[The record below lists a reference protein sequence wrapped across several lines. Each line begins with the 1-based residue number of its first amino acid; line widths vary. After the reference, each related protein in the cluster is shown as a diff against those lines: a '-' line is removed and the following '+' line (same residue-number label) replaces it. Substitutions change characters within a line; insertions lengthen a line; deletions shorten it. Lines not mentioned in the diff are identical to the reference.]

1 MASDPRSASGPHA
14 ERAAAG
20 LSIDLR
26 QAWPLLMA
34 RAVFAVALGL
44 VMLTVP
50 GTTLLFVAWAFGIYA
65 LVDGAA
71 QVVDAIRRR
80 HRPRWWVALLLGLL
94 GVVAGVIAL
103 IRPYTTAV
111 VLAVL
116 VGCWALI
123 TGVIEIVSA
132 LRQRRERRRTAWLVV
147 AGLISVVAG
156 VLILIWPVHGA
167 VAVAMLLGVFATAYG
182 VVLAGL
188 ALAVRRAGAMTSD
201 DELLRSAPASP

>member
-1 MASDPRSASGPHA
+1 MASDPTSGPGPHA
-14 ERAAAG
+14 EHAAAV

-26 QAWPLLMA
+26 QAWPVLMA

-44 VMLTVP
+44 VMLIVP
-50 GTTLLFVAWAFGIYA
+50 GVTLLLVAWAFGIYA

-80 HRPRWWVALLLGLL
+80 HRPRWWFALLLGLI

-103 IRPYTTAV
+103 IWPYITAV
-111 VLAVL
+111 VLALL
-116 VGCWALI
+116 VGCWALV

-132 LRQRRERRRTAWLVV
+132 MRQRRERRRTAWLVV
-147 AGLISVVAG
+147 AGLLSVVAG

-188 ALAVRRAGAMTSD
+188 ALAVRRAGMMTSD
-201 DELLRSAPASP
+201 DDLLRSAPASP

>member
-1 MASDPRSASGPHA
+1 MASDPTSGPGPHA
-14 ERAAAG
+14 EHAAAV

-26 QAWPLLMA
+26 QAWPVLMA

-44 VMLTVP
+44 VMLIVP
-50 GTTLLFVAWAFGIYA
+50 GVTLLLVAWAFGIYA

-80 HRPRWWVALLLGLL
+80 HRPRWWFALLLGLI
-94 GVVAGVIAL
+94 GVVAGVMAL
-103 IRPYTTAV
+103 IWPYITAV
-111 VLAVL
+111 VLALL
-116 VGCWALI
+116 VGSWALV

-132 LRQRRERRRTAWLVV
+132 MRQRRERRRTAWLVV
-147 AGLISVVAG
+147 AGLLSVVAG

-188 ALAVRRAGAMTSD
+188 ALAVRRAGMMTSD
-201 DELLRSAPASP
+201 DDLLRSAPASP

>member
-1 MASDPRSASGPHA
+1 MASDPTSGPAPRA
-14 ERAAAG
+14 ERAAAV

-26 QAWPLLMA
+26 QAWPVLMV
-34 RAVFAVALGL
+34 RAVFALALGL
-44 VMLTVP
+44 VMLIVP
-50 GTTLLFVAWAFGIYA
+50 GVTLLLVAWAFGIYA

-80 HRPRWWVALLLGLL
+80 QRPRWWIALLLGLI

-103 IRPYTTAV
+103 IWPFRTAV
-111 VLAVL
+111 LLAVL
-116 VGCWALI
+116 VGCWALV

-132 LRQRRERRRTAWLVV
+132 MRQRRERRRTAWLVV
-147 AGLISVVAG
+147 AGLLSVVAG

-188 ALAVRRAGAMTSD
+188 ALAVRRASTTSD
-201 DELLRSAPASP
+201 DDLLRSAPASP

>member
-1 MASDPRSASGPHA
+1 MASDPTSGPEPHA
-14 ERAAAG
+14 ERAAAV

-26 QAWPLLMA
+26 QAWPVLMA
-34 RAVFAVALGL
+34 RAVLAVALGL

-50 GTTLLFVAWAFGIYA
+50 GVTLLLVAWAFGIYA

-71 QVVDAIRRR
+71 QVLDAIRRR
-80 HRPRWWVALLLGLL
+80 HRPRWWIALLLGLI

-103 IRPYTTAV
+103 IWPFPTAV

-116 VGCWALI
+116 VGCWALV
-123 TGVIEIVSA
+123 TGIIEIVSA
-132 LRQRRERRRTAWLVV
+132 VRQRRERRRTAWLVV
-147 AGLISVVAG
+147 AGLLSVVAG

-188 ALAVRRAGAMTSD
+188 ALAVRRASTTSD
-201 DELLRSAPASP
+201 DDLLRSAPASP

>member
-1 MASDPRSASGPHA
+1 MASDPTSGPEPHA
-14 ERAAAG
+14 ERAAAF

-26 QAWPLLMA
+26 QAWPVLMA
-34 RAVFAVALGL
+34 RAVLAVALGL

-50 GTTLLFVAWAFGIYA
+50 GVTLLLVAWAFGIYA

-71 QVVDAIRRR
+71 QVLDAIRRR
-80 HRPRWWVALLLGLL
+80 HRPRWWIALLLGLI

-103 IRPYTTAV
+103 IWPFPTAV

-116 VGCWALI
+116 VGCWALV

-132 LRQRRERRRTAWLVV
+132 VRQRRERRRTAWLVV
-147 AGLISVVAG
+147 AGLLSVVAG

-188 ALAVRRAGAMTSD
+188 ALAVRRASTTSD
-201 DELLRSAPASP
+201 DDLLRSAPASP

>member
-1 MASDPRSASGPHA
+1 
-14 ERAAAG
+14 

-26 QAWPLLMA
+26 QAWPVLMA
-34 RAVFAVALGL
+34 RAVLAVALGL
-44 VMLTVP
+44 VMLIVP
-50 GTTLLFVAWAFGIYA
+50 GVTLLLVAWAFGIYA

-80 HRPRWWVALLLGLL
+80 HRPRWWFALLLGLI

-103 IRPYTTAV
+103 IWPYLTAV
-111 VLAVL
+111 LLAVL
-116 VGCWALI
+116 VGCWALV

-132 LRQRRERRRTAWLVV
+132 MRQRRERRRTAWLVV
-147 AGLISVVAG
+147 AGLLSVVAG

-188 ALAVRRAGAMTSD
+188 ALAVRRAGMMTSD
-201 DELLRSAPASP
+201 DDLLRSAPASP

>member
-1 MASDPRSASGPHA
+1 MASDPTSGPGPHA
-14 ERAAAG
+14 EHAAAV

-26 QAWPLLMA
+26 QAWPVLMA

-44 VMLTVP
+44 VMLIVP
-50 GTTLLFVAWAFGIYA
+50 GVTLLLVAWAFGIYA

-80 HRPRWWVALLLGLL
+80 HRPRWWFALLLGLI

-103 IRPYTTAV
+103 IWPYITAV
-111 VLAVL
+111 VLALL
-116 VGCWALI
+116 VGCWAVV

-132 LRQRRERRRTAWLVV
+132 MRQRRERRRTAWLVV
-147 AGLISVVAG
+147 AGLLSVVAG

-188 ALAVRRAGAMTSD
+188 ALAVRRAGMMTSD
-201 DELLRSAPASP
+201 DDLLRSAPASP

>member
-1 MASDPRSASGPHA
+1 MASDPTSGPAPHA
-14 ERAAAG
+14 DCAAAL

-26 QAWPLLMA
+26 QAWPVLMA
-34 RAVFAVALGL
+34 RAVLAVALGL

-50 GTTLLFVAWAFGIYA
+50 GVTLLLVAWAFGIYA

-71 QVVDAIRRR
+71 QVLDAIRRR
-80 HRPRWWVALLLGLL
+80 HRPRWWIALLLGLI

-103 IRPYTTAV
+103 IWPFPTAV

-116 VGCWALI
+116 VGCWALV

-132 LRQRRERRRTAWLVV
+132 VRQRRERRRTAWLVV
-147 AGLISVVAG
+147 AGLLSVVAG

-188 ALAVRRAGAMTSD
+188 ALAVRRASTTSD
-201 DELLRSAPASP
+201 DDLLRSAPASP

>member
-1 MASDPRSASGPHA
+1 MASDPTSGPGPHA
-14 ERAAAG
+14 EHAAAV

-26 QAWPLLMA
+26 QAWPVLMA

-44 VMLTVP
+44 VMLIVP
-50 GTTLLFVAWAFGIYA
+50 GVTLLLVAWAFGIYA

-80 HRPRWWVALLLGLL
+80 HRPRWWFALLLGLI
-94 GVVAGVIAL
+94 GVVAGVMAL
-103 IRPYTTAV
+103 IWPYITAV
-111 VLAVL
+111 VLALL
-116 VGCWALI
+116 VGCWAVV

-132 LRQRRERRRTAWLVV
+132 MRQRRERRRTAWLVV
-147 AGLISVVAG
+147 AGLLSVVAG

-188 ALAVRRAGAMTSD
+188 ALAVRRAGMMTSD
-201 DELLRSAPASP
+201 DDLLRSAPASP

>member
-1 MASDPRSASGPHA
+1 MASDPTSGPAPHA
-14 ERAAAG
+14 ERAAAV

-26 QAWPLLMA
+26 QAWPVLMV
-34 RAVFAVALGL
+34 RAVLAVALGL

-50 GTTLLFVAWAFGIYA
+50 GVTLLLVAWAFGIYA

-71 QVVDAIRRR
+71 QVLDAIRRR
-80 HRPRWWVALLLGLL
+80 HRPRWWIALLLGLI

-103 IRPYTTAV
+103 IWPFPTAV

-116 VGCWALI
+116 VGCWALV

-132 LRQRRERRRTAWLVV
+132 VRQRRERRRTAWLVV
-147 AGLISVVAG
+147 AGLLSVVAG

-188 ALAVRRAGAMTSD
+188 ALAVRRASTTSD
-201 DELLRSAPASP
+201 DDLLRSAPASP

>member
-1 MASDPRSASGPHA
+1 MASDPTSGPAPHA
-14 ERAAAG
+14 ERAAAV

-26 QAWPLLMA
+26 QAWPVLMA
-34 RAVFAVALGL
+34 RAVLAVALGL

-50 GTTLLFVAWAFGIYA
+50 GVTLLLVAWAFGIYA

-71 QVVDAIRRR
+71 QVLDAIRRR
-80 HRPRWWVALLLGLL
+80 HRPRWWIALLLGLI

-103 IRPYTTAV
+103 IWPFPTAV
-111 VLAVL
+111 LLAVL
-116 VGCWALI
+116 VGCWALV

-132 LRQRRERRRTAWLVV
+132 MRQRRERRRTAWLVV
-147 AGLISVVAG
+147 AGLLSVVAG

-188 ALAVRRAGAMTSD
+188 ALAVRRASTTSD
-201 DELLRSAPASP
+201 DDLLRSAPASP

>member
-1 MASDPRSASGPHA
+1 MASDPTSGPGPHA
-14 ERAAAG
+14 EHAAAV

-26 QAWPLLMA
+26 QAWPVLMA

-44 VMLTVP
+44 VMLIVP
-50 GTTLLFVAWAFGIYA
+50 GVTLLLVAWAFGIYA

-80 HRPRWWVALLLGLL
+80 HRPRWWFALLLGLI
-94 GVVAGVIAL
+94 GVVAGVMAL
-103 IRPYTTAV
+103 IWPYITAV
-111 VLAVL
+111 VLALL
-116 VGCWALI
+116 VGCWALV

-132 LRQRRERRRTAWLVV
+132 MRQRRERRRTAWLVV
-147 AGLISVVAG
+147 AGLLSVVAG

-188 ALAVRRAGAMTSD
+188 ALAVRRAGMMTSD
-201 DELLRSAPASP
+201 DDLLRSAPASP

>member
-1 MASDPRSASGPHA
+1 MASDPTSGPAPHA
-14 ERAAAG
+14 ERAAAV

-26 QAWPLLMA
+26 QAWPVLMV
-34 RAVFAVALGL
+34 RAVLALALGL
-44 VMLTVP
+44 VMLIVP
-50 GTTLLFVAWAFGIYA
+50 GVTLLLVAWAFGIYA

-80 HRPRWWVALLLGLL
+80 QRPRWWIALLLGLI

-103 IRPYTTAV
+103 IWPFLTAV

-116 VGCWALI
+116 VGCWALL

-132 LRQRRERRRTAWLVV
+132 MRQRRERRRTAWLVV
-147 AGLISVVAG
+147 AGLLSVVAG

-167 VAVAMLLGVFATAYG
+167 FALAMLLGAFATAYG

-188 ALAVRRAGAMTSD
+188 ALAVRRAGMTSD
-201 DELLRSAPASP
+201 DDLLRSAPASP

>member
-1 MASDPRSASGPHA
+1 MASDPTSGPALHA
-14 ERAAAG
+14 ERAAAV

-26 QAWPLLMA
+26 QAWPVLMA
-34 RAVFAVALGL
+34 RAVLAVALGL

-50 GTTLLFVAWAFGIYA
+50 GVTLLLVAWAFGIYA

-71 QVVDAIRRR
+71 QVLDAIRRR
-80 HRPRWWVALLLGLL
+80 HRPRWWIALLLGLI

-103 IRPYTTAV
+103 IWPFPTAV

-116 VGCWALI
+116 VGCWALV

-132 LRQRRERRRTAWLVV
+132 VRQRRERRRTAWLVV
-147 AGLISVVAG
+147 AGLLSVVAG

-188 ALAVRRAGAMTSD
+188 ALAVRRASTTSD
-201 DELLRSAPASP
+201 DDLLRSAPASP

>member
-1 MASDPRSASGPHA
+1 MASDPTSGPAPHT
-14 ERAAAG
+14 ERAAAV

-26 QAWPLLMA
+26 QAWPVLMA
-34 RAVFAVALGL
+34 RAVLAVALGL

-50 GTTLLFVAWAFGIYA
+50 GVTLLLVAWAFGIYA

-71 QVVDAIRRR
+71 QVLDAIRRR
-80 HRPRWWVALLLGLL
+80 HRPRWWIALLLGLI

-103 IRPYTTAV
+103 IWPFPTAV

-116 VGCWALI
+116 VGCWALV

-132 LRQRRERRRTAWLVV
+132 VRQRRERRRTAWLVV
-147 AGLISVVAG
+147 AGLLSVVAG

-188 ALAVRRAGAMTSD
+188 ALAVRRASTTSD
-201 DELLRSAPASP
+201 DDLLRSAPASP

>member
-1 MASDPRSASGPHA
+1 MASDPTSGPAPRA
-14 ERAAAG
+14 ERAAAV

-26 QAWPLLMA
+26 QAWPVLMA
-34 RAVFAVALGL
+34 RAVLAVALGL

-50 GTTLLFVAWAFGIYA
+50 GVTLLLVAWAFGIYA

-71 QVVDAIRRR
+71 QVLDAIRRR
-80 HRPRWWVALLLGLL
+80 HRPRWWIALLLGLI

-103 IRPYTTAV
+103 IWPFPTAV

-116 VGCWALI
+116 VGCWALV

-132 LRQRRERRRTAWLVV
+132 VRQRRERRRTAWLVV
-147 AGLISVVAG
+147 AGLLSVVAG

-188 ALAVRRAGAMTSD
+188 ALAVRRASTTSD
-201 DELLRSAPASP
+201 DDLLRSAPASP

>member
-1 MASDPRSASGPHA
+1 MASDPTSGPGQHA
-14 ERAAAG
+14 EHAAAV

-26 QAWPLLMA
+26 QAWPVLMA

-44 VMLTVP
+44 VMLIVP
-50 GTTLLFVAWAFGIYA
+50 GVTLLLVAWAFGIYA

-80 HRPRWWVALLLGLL
+80 HRPRWWFALLLGLI

-103 IRPYTTAV
+103 IWPYITAV
-111 VLAVL
+111 VLALL
-116 VGCWALI
+116 VGCWALV

-132 LRQRRERRRTAWLVV
+132 MRQRRERRRTAWLVV
-147 AGLISVVAG
+147 AGLLSVVAG

-188 ALAVRRAGAMTSD
+188 ALAVRRAGMMTSD
-201 DELLRSAPASP
+201 DDLLRSAPASP

>member
-1 MASDPRSASGPHA
+1 MASDPTSGPGPHA
-14 ERAAAG
+14 ERAAAV

-44 VMLTVP
+44 VMLIAP
-50 GTTLLFVAWAFGIYA
+50 GVTLLFVAWAFGIYA

-80 HRPRWWVALLLGLL
+80 HRPRWWFALLLGLL
-94 GVVAGVIAL
+94 GVVAGVVAL
-103 IRPYTTAV
+103 VWPYTTAV
-111 VLAVL
+111 VLAL
-116 VGCWALI
+116 LLGCWALL
-123 TGVIEIVSA
+123 TGAIEIVSA
-132 LRQRRERRRTAWLVV
+132 LRQRRERRRTAWLIV
-147 AGLISVVAG
+147 AGLLSVVAG
-156 VLILIWPVHGA
+156 VLILAWPEHGA
-167 VAVAMLLGVFATAYG
+167 VALAMLLGGFATAYG

-201 DELLRSAPASP
+201 DELLSSAPASP

>member
-1 MASDPRSASGPHA
+1 MASDPTSGPAPHA
-14 ERAAAG
+14 ERAAAV

-26 QAWPLLMA
+26 QAWPVLMA
-34 RAVFAVALGL
+34 RAVLAVALGL

-50 GTTLLFVAWAFGIYA
+50 GVTLLLVAWAFGIYA

-71 QVVDAIRRR
+71 QVLDAIRRR
-80 HRPRWWVALLLGLL
+80 HRPRWWIALLLGLI

-103 IRPYTTAV
+103 IWPFPTAV

-116 VGCWALI
+116 VGCWALV

-132 LRQRRERRRTAWLVV
+132 VRQRRERRRTAWLVV
-147 AGLISVVAG
+147 AGLLSVVAG

-188 ALAVRRAGAMTSD
+188 ALAVRRASTTSD
-201 DELLRSAPASP
+201 DDLLRSAPASP